1 MEEFK
6 NTLKKAVPITNDDLS
21 RFEENYSSNQSHTI
35 LRHALSKAN
44 ISDIVASSDNVKD
57 VDFNFSIDLQT
68 MKVTNQKASG
78 RCWIF
83 AACNVL
89 REIIAHKANISDF
102 EISQSYIAF
111 YDKYEKFNYALESII
126 DLIDHDPDERVL
138 SHVLH
143 LGIQDGGQWDMFVNI
158 VKKYGIC
165 PKNVLPETFASSNTR
180 AMNQFIDVQIGK
192 FAATAQK
199 YYKEVGI
206 NEVRKYKNE
215 LLEKMYAF
223 LCDCYGNPVKEF
235 AFEYTDKDSV
245 YHREESFTPKSFFD
259 TFIGKEIDEYVSI
272 INSPTADKPFGKT
285 YTIAYL
291 GNVVGGKEI
300 THLNLPIERMK
311 ELVINQLKDKKIV
324 WFGSDC
330 GKEGNR
336 EDGIWDPN
344 QFDYA
349 SAFGMDFNYS
359 KEDAL
364 NYHISV
370 MNHAMCITGVNLVED
385 KPTKWKIE
393 NSWGTDRAKAGYY
406 LMSDEW
412 FDKYVYQ
419 AVVNKK
425 YLNDKELAA
434 LKKEMIILKPW
445 DPMGSLAD

>member
-1 MEEFK
+1 MKEFE
-6 NTLKKAVPITNDDLS
+6 NTLINANPITCEDLA
-21 RFEENYSSNQSHTI
+21 RLEENYSSNQSHTI
-35 LRHALSKAN
+35 LRHALSKTALADVV
-44 ISDIVASSDNVKD
+44 SSKDDIQD
-57 VDFNFSIDLQT
+57 VDFKFSIDIPT
-68 MKVTNQKASG
+68 MQATNQKSSG

-89 REIIAHKANISDF
+89 REIIGKKANIKEF

-138 SHVLH
+138 SHVLN

-165 PKNVLPETFASSNTR
+165 PKNILPETFASSNTG
-180 AMNQFIDVQIGK
+180 AMNQFINVQIRK

-206 NEVRKYKNE
+206 EEVKKYKNE
-215 LLEKMYAF
+215 LLEKMYNF

-235 AFEYTDKDSV
+235 AFEYVDKDNK
-245 YHREESFTPKSFFD
+245 YHRDEVFTPNSFFD
-259 TFIGKEIDEYVSI
+259 KFIGSEIDNYVSI
-272 INSPTADKPFGKT
+272 IDSPTQDKPYGKT

-291 GNVVGGKEI
+291 GNVIGGKEI
-300 THLNLPIERMK
+300 THLNLPINRMK
-311 ELVINQLKDKKIV
+311 ELVISQLKDGEIV

-344 QFDYA
+344 QFDFA
-349 SAFGMDFNYS
+349 SAFGMDFSYS

-364 NYHISV
+364 NYHMSV
-370 MNHAMCITGVNLVED
+370 MNHAMCITGVNLID
-385 KPTKWKIE
+385 DTPTKWKIE

-406 LMSDEW
+406 MMSDEW

-419 AVVNKK
+419 AVIHKK
-425 YLNDKELAA
+425 YLNKKELKA
-434 LKKEMIILKPW
+434 LDGKKIILKPW

>member
-1 MEEFK
+1 MKEFE
-6 NTLKKAVPITNDDLS
+6 NTLINANPITCEDLA
-21 RFEENYSSNQSHTI
+21 RLEENYSSNQSHTI
-35 LRHALSKAN
+35 LRHALSKTALADVV
-44 ISDIVASSDNVKD
+44 SSKDDIQD
-57 VDFNFSIDLQT
+57 VDFKFSIDIPT
-68 MKVTNQKASG
+68 MQATNQKSSG

-89 REIIAHKANISDF
+89 REIIGKKANIKEF

-138 SHVLH
+138 SHVLN

-165 PKNVLPETFASSNTR
+165 PKNILPETFASSNTG
-180 AMNQFIDVQIGK
+180 AMNQFINVQIRK

-206 NEVRKYKNE
+206 EEVKKYKNE
-215 LLEKMYAF
+215 LLEKMYNF

-235 AFEYTDKDSV
+235 AFEYVDKDNK
-245 YHREESFTPKSFFD
+245 YHRDEVFTPNSFFD
-259 TFIGKEIDEYVSI
+259 KFIGSEIDNYVSI
-272 INSPTADKPFGKT
+272 IDSPTQDKPYGKT

-291 GNVVGGKEI
+291 GNVIGGKEI
-300 THLNLPIERMK
+300 THLNLPINRMK
-311 ELVINQLKDKKIV
+311 ELVISQLKDGEIV

-344 QFDYA
+344 QFDFA

-364 NYHISV
+364 NYHMSV
-370 MNHAMCITGVNLVED
+370 MNHAMCITGVNLID
-385 KPTKWKIE
+385 DAPTKWKIE

-406 LMSDEW
+406 MMSDEW

-419 AVVNKK
+419 AVIHKK
-425 YLNDKELAA
+425 YLNSKELKA
-434 LKKEMIILKPW
+434 LDGKKIILKPW

>member
-1 MEEFK
+1 MKEFE
-6 NTLKKAVPITNDDLS
+6 NTLTNANPITCEDLA
-21 RFEENYSSNQSHTI
+21 RLEENYSSNQSHTI
-35 LRHALSKAN
+35 LRHALSKTALADVV
-44 ISDIVASSDNVKD
+44 SSKDDIQD
-57 VDFNFSIDLQT
+57 VDFKFSIDIPT
-68 MKVTNQKASG
+68 MQATNQKSSG

-89 REIIAHKANISDF
+89 REIIGKKANIKEF

-138 SHVLH
+138 SHVLN

-165 PKNVLPETFASSNTR
+165 PKNILPETFASSNTG
-180 AMNQFIDVQIGK
+180 AMNQFINVQIRK

-206 NEVRKYKNE
+206 EEVKKYKNE
-215 LLEKMYAF
+215 LLEKMYNF

-235 AFEYTDKDSV
+235 AFEYVDKDNK
-245 YHREESFTPKSFFD
+245 YHRDEVFTPNSFFD
-259 TFIGKEIDEYVSI
+259 KFIGSEIDNYVSI
-272 INSPTADKPFGKT
+272 IDSPTQDKPYGKT

-291 GNVVGGKEI
+291 GNVIGGKEI
-300 THLNLPIERMK
+300 THLNLPINRMK
-311 ELVINQLKDKKIV
+311 ELVISQLKDGEIV

-344 QFDYA
+344 LFDFA
-349 SAFGMDFNYS
+349 SAFGMDFSYS

-364 NYHISV
+364 NYHMSV
-370 MNHAMCITGVNLVED
+370 MNHAMCITGVNLVD
-385 KPTKWKIE
+385 DAPTKWKIE

-406 LMSDEW
+406 MMSDEW

-419 AVVNKK
+419 AVIHKK
-425 YLNDKELAA
+425 YLNNKELKA
-434 LKKEMIILKPW
+434 LDGKKIILKPW

>member
-6 NTLKKAVPITNDDLS
+6 NTLKKASPITSDDLS
-21 RFEENYSSNQSHTI
+21 RFEDNYSSNQNHTI

-68 MKVTNQKASG
+68 MKATNQKASG

-83 AACNVL
+83 AASNVL

-180 AMNQFIDVQIGK
+180 TMNQFIDVQIGK

-206 NEVRKYKNE
+206 KEVRKYKNE

-235 AFEYTDKDSV
+235 AFEYTDKDGV

-291 GNVVGGKEI
+291 GNVVGGKDI

-311 ELVINQLKDKKIV
+311 ELVIDQLKDKEIV

-406 LMSDEW
+406 LMSDAW

-425 YLNDKELAA
+425 YLNKAELAA
-434 LKKEMIILKPW
+434 LDEEKIILKPW